1 MCSACAGTYEGQAR
15 GLSTRGSHDYS
26 ALWRERPEGPTQIE
40 RLAYPKGTLLTGED
54 KLQALLGAVYSAY
67 LVHCESRR

>member
-1 MCSACAGTYEGQAR
+1 MCSACAGTYEGRAR

-40 RLAYPKGTLLTGED
+40 RLDYPKGELLTSED
-54 KLQALLGAVYSAY
+54 KLDAMLRAAYSIY
-67 LVHCESRR
+67 LIHLEPRR